1 MPRSY
6 EETGLVRAQAKAVR
20 SSARKARVVL
30 EKIRGKRVAD
40 ATAILTF
47 SPRAVSRDIELVLR
61 SAVSNAEANHGLAA
75 EDLVIATATAD
86 EGVTM
91 KRWQPRARGRAMRI
105 RKRTTHITVT
115 LKQVAGSPAAP
126 SAATRRRAATAAP
139 AAPAAPTEAAAG
151 LGATAVAPVTGA
163 AAGDAPEDVT
173 ADAPTREPGDAA
185 ETTEAAAGLG
195 AVTLSEAGPEQAGP
209 ATPEAS
215 SDSSADAP
223 AEGADDQ
230 AAAAPSETTS
240 TDQPAEGD
248 RETVEADLDD
258 PTTTN
263 ES

>member
-6 EETGLVRAQAKAVR
+6 EDTGVVRAQAKAVR

-75 EDLVIATATAD
+75 EDLVVDTATAD

-115 LKQVAGSPAAP
+115 VKPVEGATATATGT
-126 SAATRRRAATAAP
+126 TRRR
-139 AAPAAPTEAAAG
+139 
-151 LGATAVAPVTGA
+151 GATATPPAPVA
-163 AAGDAPEDVT
+163 AATTAPGAVAGGTASEDAPEAVT
-173 ADAPTREPGDAA
+173 PASEATP
-185 ETTEAAAGLG
+185 TTEAE
-195 AVTLSEAGPEQAGP
+195 AVPTTEAGADDTVVAQ
-209 ATPEAS
+209 TPSET
-215 SDSSADAP
+215 SADAP
-223 AEGADDQ
+223 AEGAENQ
-230 AAAAPSETTS
+230 AAEAPTEAAS

-248 RETVEADLDD
+248 RATVENELDD
-258 PTTTN
+258 TSSSDPEKN

>member
-6 EETGLVRAQAKAVR
+6 EDTGVVRAQAKAVR

-40 ATAILTF
+40 AAAILTF

-75 EDLVIATATAD
+75 EDLVVDTATAD

-115 LKQVAGSPAAP
+115 VKPVEGSTATTPTGT
-126 SAATRRRAATAAP
+126 TRRRGATATPVAPVAAAAP
-139 AAPAAPTEAAAG
+139 APG
-151 LGATAVAPVTGA
+151 AVAGGTAPE
-163 AAGDAPEDVT
+163 DAPEAVT
-173 ADAPTREPGDAA
+173 PASEATP
-185 ETTEAAAGLG
+185 TTEAE
-195 AVTLSEAGPEQAGP
+195 AVPTTEAGADDTVVAQ
-209 ATPEAS
+209 TPSET
-215 SDSSADAP
+215 SADAP
-223 AEGADDQ
+223 AEGAENQ
-230 AAAAPSETTS
+230 AAEAPTEAAS

-248 RETVEADLDD
+248 RATVENELDD
-258 PTTTN
+258 TSSSDPEKN